1 MLCKNINIK
10 NVSRVNQKLLVK
22 SLVRL
27 NSTTTTSTTK
37 KDKIEDLKNDSLS
50 KNTYRVNENSRY
62 PEDAA
67 DATSTILADA
77 IDFQK
82 RIQAKDRVTWWE
94 ILEKNNQR
102 KKEGKNIDSLTM
114 DDVKTNKVTEKTRS
128 DSFSFMTLPFKDD
141 LFLRDFY
148 INSPGRLRFGHLFQD
163 LDALAG
169 RVAAKHCLP
178 AEPMNVTA
186 SIDRIY
192 VTKKIDEIDKYNFL
206 VVGYV
211 TYTGNS
217 SMEICI
223 KGFAYEENLPK
234 IESIDPSIVEKDS
247 KKCFLSANFTFVA
260 RNPATHKAH
269 KINKLL
275 PTSENEWIEF
285 KRAESH
291 NAAKK
296 LRAKT
301 SSLDK
306 VPPTALESKIIHS
319 LYNSSKKLFEVP
331 TNERPNNLSLMKH
344 TKVSATQVQQP
355 QYRNRHGIIFGG
367 YLLRQTFELA
377 YCAAGA
383 FSRSYPRF
391 ISLDNTTF
399 KAPVPVGCVLSMD
412 ATVCYTEHIHDTS
425 EESVS
430 ANMLSSYLK
439 DYDNSANSL
448 SNDSHE
454 FLSVPG
460 TLIQVK
466 VDTKVRSL
474 SDASS
479 FTESGTFVYSFYV
492 PRDVDG
498 FDSPGYSS
506 VIPQSYGEM
515 MDYVEGR
522 RRAYDTAAYAQ
533 QLKYSGELE

>member
-1 MLCKNINIK
+1 MLTFTTKRITK
-10 NVSRVNQKLLVK
+10 LQKFNKYLIT
-22 SLVRL
+22 VRL
-27 NSTTTTSTTK
+27 NSTVKLNNTSDIK
-37 KDKIEDLKNDSLS
+37 
-50 KNTYRVNENSRY
+50 KNTYRVNDNSNF

-67 DATSTILADA
+67 DATSTVLADA

-94 ILEKNNQR
+94 ILEKKSQR
-102 KKEGKNIDSLTM
+102 QKEGKEIDSLTM
-114 DDVKTNKVTEKTRS
+114 DDVKTSKIVEKTRS
-128 DSFSFMTLPFKDD
+128 DSFSFITLPFKDD

-169 RVAAKHCLP
+169 RVAAKHCSP

-206 VVGYV
+206 IVGYV

-223 KGFAYEENLPK
+223 KGFAYENNLPK
-234 IESIDPSIVEKDS
+234 IDTINPSIIETES

-260 RNPATHKAH
+260 RNPVTHKAH
-269 KINKLL
+269 KINKFL
-275 PTSENEWIEF
+275 PSSEFEWVEY

-306 VPPTALESKIIHS
+306 VPPTALESKMIHS
-319 LYNSSKKLFEVP
+319 LYHSSKKLKNLP
-331 TNERPNNLSLMKH
+331 PNKKPENVFLMKD
-344 TKVSATQVQQP
+344 TRQTATQVQQP

-377 YCAAGA
+377 YSAAGA

-399 KAPVPVGCVLSMD
+399 KAPVPVGCVLSMS
-412 ATVCYTEHIHDTS
+412 AEVCYTEHIHDPLEDS
-425 EESVS
+425 ESSEILSNILNDYDTS
-430 ANMLSSYLK
+430 ANELSVDPREY
-439 DYDNSANSL
+439 
-448 SNDSHE
+448 
-454 FLSVPG
+454 LSVPG
-460 TLIQVK
+460 TLVQVQ
-466 VDTKVRSL
+466 VDTKVSSL
-474 SDASS
+474 SNGSK
-479 FTESGTFVYSFYV
+479 FIESGTFVYSFYV

-506 VIPQSYGEM
+506 VIPESYSEM

-533 QLKYSGELE
+533 QLKLSGELD

>member
-1 MLCKNINIK
+1 ML
-10 NVSRVNQKLLVK
+10 SRLTIRRQSNNYLLK
-22 SLVRL
+22 SNKSFIRL
-27 NSTTTTSTTK
+27 NSNIKINSNIIK
-37 KDKIEDLKNDSLS
+37 EDKDDDNESNPYKVNDKL
-50 KNTYRVNENSRY
+50 N
-62 PEDAA
+62 A
-67 DATSTILADA
+67 DATSTVLADA

-82 RIQAKDRVTWWE
+82 RIQPKDRVTWWE
-94 ILEKNNQR
+94 ILQKQIQR
-102 KKEGKNIDSLTM
+102 KKEGKGQIDSLTI
-114 DDVKTNKVTEKTRS
+114 DDVKETKLVEKTRS
-128 DSFSFMTLPFKDD
+128 DSFSFITLPFKDD

-148 INSPGRLRFGHLFQD
+148 INAPGRLRFGHLFQD
-163 LDALAG
+163 LDSLAG

-192 VTKKIDEIDKYNFL
+192 VTKKIDEINKYNFL
-206 VVGYV
+206 IVGYV

-223 KGFAYEENLPK
+223 RGFSYEENLPK
-234 IESIDPSIVEKDS
+234 ISEIDPSIIEKDAN
-247 KKCFLSANFTFVA
+247 KCFLAANFTFVA
-260 RNPATHKAH
+260 RNPLTHKSH
-269 KINKLL
+269 KVNKLL
-275 PTSENEWIEF
+275 PTNELEWIDF

-306 VPPTALESKIIHS
+306 VPPTASESKMIHS
-319 LYNSSKKLFEVP
+319 LYHSSKELFKLP
-331 TNERPNNLSLMKH
+331 PNERPIYLSLMKD
-344 TKVSATQVQQP
+344 TKLSATQVQQP
-355 QYRNRHGIIFGG
+355 QYRNKNGIIFGG

-399 KAPVPVGCVLSMD
+399 KAPVPVGSVLSMT
-412 ATVCYTEHIHDTS
+412 AEVCYTEHIHEK
-425 EESVS
+425 EENSYS
-430 ANMLSSYLK
+430 AKVLSDLLK
-439 DYDNSANSL
+439 DYDTSANNL
-448 SNDSHE
+448 SNDTHE

-466 VDTKVRSL
+466 VDTNVRALNDKNS
-474 SDASS
+474 A
-479 FTESGTFVYSFYV
+479 TESGTFVYSFYV

-498 FDSPGYSS
+498 YDSPGYSS

-533 QLKYSGELE
+533 QLKVSGELN

>member
-1 MLCKNINIK
+1 MLSTNALRS
-10 NVSRVNQKLLVK
+10 VSKLRVYRSGYLALN
-22 SLVRL
+22 RF
-27 NSTTTTSTTK
+27 NSTKSKEPTSSEG
-37 KDKIEDLKNDSLS
+37 IASS
-50 KNTYRVNENSRY
+50 VPRNTYRVNENSTY

-67 DATSTILADA
+67 DATSTVLADA

-94 ILEKNNQR
+94 ILEKKNQR
-102 KKEGKNIDSLTM
+102 QKEGKNIDSLTI
-114 DDVKTNKVTEKTRS
+114 DDVKTTKIIEKTRA
-128 DSFSFMTLPFKDD
+128 DSFSFITLPFKDD

-148 INSPGRLRFGHLFQD
+148 INAPGRLRFGHLFQD

-169 RVAAKHCLP
+169 RVAAKHCKP

-206 VVGYV
+206 IVGFV

-234 IESIDPSIVEKDS
+234 NETIGPSIVEKDS

-275 PTSENEWIEF
+275 PTSELEWIDF
-285 KRAESH
+285 RRAESH

-306 VPPTALESKIIHS
+306 VPPTAAESKMIHS
-319 LYNSSKKLFEVP
+319 LYNSSKRLFSIPVD
-331 TNERPNNLSLMKH
+331 ERPKNLSLMEN
-344 TKVSATQVQQP
+344 TRLSATQVQQP

-399 KAPVPVGCVLSMD
+399 KAPVPVGCVLSMN
-412 ATVCYTEHIHDTS
+412 AEVCYTEHLHDVNEDSTS
-425 EESVS
+425 AKV
-430 ANMLSSYLK
+430 LSELLK
-439 DYDNSANSL
+439 DYDTSANTL
-448 SNDSHE
+448 SADTHE

-460 TLIQVK
+460 TLIQIQ

-479 FTESGTFVYSFYV
+479 FKESGTFVYSFYV

-498 FDSPGYSS
+498 YDSPGYSS

-515 MDYVEGR
+515 MDYVQGR
-522 RRAYDTAAYAQ
+522 RRAYETAAYAQ
-533 QLKYSGELE
+533 QLKYSGELD

>member
-1 MLCKNINIK
+1 MLHYT
-10 NVSRVNQKLLVK
+10 SA
-22 SLVRL
+22 
-27 NSTTTTSTTK
+27 TTTTTLYRLNRLGGLNHLSSVARLISTK
-37 KDKIEDLKNDSLS
+37 PSNKADSSFND
-50 KNTYRVNENSRY
+50 
-62 PEDAA
+62 A
-67 DATSTILADA
+67 DATPTILADS
-77 IDFQK
+77 IDFQR
-82 RIQAKDRVTWWE
+82 RIQPEDRVTWWK
-94 ILEKNNQR
+94 ILEKNSQR
-102 KKEGKNIDSLTM
+102 KKEGKSFDSLTN
-114 DDVKTNKVTEKTRS
+114 DDVKTNKIIEKTRA
-128 DSFSFMTLPFKDD
+128 DSFSFINLPFKDD

-148 INSPGRLRFGHLFQD
+148 INAPGRLRFGHLFQD
-163 LDALAG
+163 LDSLAG
-169 RVAAKHCLP
+169 RVAAKHCKP

-192 VTKKIDEIDKYNFL
+192 VTKKIDEINKYNFL
-206 VVGYV
+206 IVGYM

-223 KGFAYEENLPK
+223 KGFAYEENLPTK
-234 IESIDPSIVEKDS
+234 VDPSIVEKDS

-269 KINKLL
+269 KINKIL
-275 PTSENEWIEF
+275 PTNEFEWIEF

-301 SSLDK
+301 SDLDK
-306 VPPTALESKIIHS
+306 VPPTNLESKMIHS
-319 LYNSSKKLFEVP
+319 LFNSSKNFYKINPFQ
-331 TNERPNNLSLMKH
+331 RPNNLSLMKD
-344 TKVSATQVQQP
+344 TKLSASQIQQP
-355 QYRNRHGIIFGG
+355 QYRNRHGNIFGG

-399 KAPVPVGCVLSMD
+399 KAPVHVGSVLSMD
-412 ATVCYTEHIHDTS
+412 AEVCYTEHIHENNEDSNSSKILSSLLNDYDTS
-425 EESVS
+425 
-430 ANMLSSYLK
+430 ANAMSM
-439 DYDNSANSL
+439 
-448 SNDSHE
+448 DSHE

-466 VDTKVRSL
+466 VDTKVRPL
-474 SDASS
+474 SDASKY
-479 FTESGTFVYSFYV
+479 TESGTFVYSFYV

-498 FDSPGYSS
+498 YDSPGYSS
-506 VIPQSYGEM
+506 VLPESYAEM

-533 QLKYSGELE
+533 QLKNFGEMD

>member
-1 MLCKNINIK
+1 MLSIN
-10 NVSRVNQKLLVK
+10 RVKCVAHLGLIQKGYL
-22 SLVRL
+22 SAVRH
-27 NSTTTTSTTK
+27 NSTKSGAADAVGGK
-37 KDKIEDLKNDSLS
+37 PSS
-50 KNTYRVNENSRY
+50 VARNTYKVNENSTY

-94 ILEKNNQR
+94 ILEKKNQR
-102 KKEGKNIDSLTM
+102 QKEGKNIDSLTI
-114 DDVKTNKVTEKTRS
+114 DDVKTTRV
-128 DSFSFMTLPFKDD
+128 SFSFITLPFKDD

-148 INSPGRLRFGHLFQD
+148 INAPGRLRFGHLFQD

-169 RVAAKHCLP
+169 RVAAKHCKP

-206 VVGYV
+206 IVGFV

-223 KGFAYEENLPK
+223 KGFAYEENLPEN
-234 IESIDPSIVEKDS
+234 ESIGPSIVEKDS

-275 PTSENEWIEF
+275 PTSELEWIDF
-285 KRAESH
+285 RRAESH

-306 VPPTALESKIIHS
+306 VPPTADESKMIHS
-319 LYNSSKKLFEVP
+319 LYNSSKRLFSIPV
-331 TNERPNNLSLMKH
+331 NERPNNLFLMEN
-344 TKVSATQVQQP
+344 TRVSATQVQQP

-399 KAPVPVGCVLSMD
+399 KAPVPVGCVLSMN
-412 ATVCYTEHIHDTS
+412 AEVCYTEHLHDENEDSTS
-425 EESVS
+425 AKV
-430 ANMLSSYLK
+430 LSDLLK
-439 DYDNSANSL
+439 DYDTSANSL
-448 SNDSHE
+448 STDTHE

-460 TLIQVK
+460 TMIQVK

-474 SDASS
+474 SDASA

-492 PRDVDG
+492 PRDVEG
-498 FDSPGYSS
+498 YDSPGYSS

-515 MDYVEGR
+515 MDYVQGR
-522 RRAYDTAAYAQ
+522 RRAYETAAYAQ
-533 QLKYSGELE
+533 QLKYSGELD

>member
-1 MLCKNINIK
+1 MLSVNSARCIK
-10 NVSRVNQKLLVK
+10 PSRLYSLAKLNN
-22 SLVRL
+22 SIRF
-27 NSTTTTSTTK
+27 NSTK
-37 KDKIEDLKNDSLS
+37 KEINPYKVDDKLN
-50 KNTYRVNENSRY
+50 
-62 PEDAA
+62 A
-67 DATSTILADA
+67 DATSTVLADA

-82 RIQAKDRVTWWE
+82 RIQPRDRITWWE
-94 ILEKNNQR
+94 ILQKQAQR
-102 KKEGKNIDSLTM
+102 KKEGKNIDSLTL
-114 DDVKTNKVTEKTRS
+114 DDVKTTKITEKTRA
-128 DSFSFMTLPFKDD
+128 DSFSFITLPFKDD

-148 INSPGRLRFGHLFQD
+148 INAPGRLRFGHLFQD
-163 LDALAG
+163 LDSLAG
-169 RVAAKHCLP
+169 RVAAKHCAP

-192 VTKKIDEIDKYNFL
+192 VTKKIDEINKYNFL
-206 VVGYV
+206 IVGYV

-223 KGFAYEENLPK
+223 RGFSYEENLPK
-234 IESIDPSIVEKDS
+234 NEDIDPSIITKDAS
-247 KKCFLSANFTFVA
+247 KCFLAANFTFVA
-260 RNPATHKAH
+260 RNPVTHKAH
-269 KINKLL
+269 KINKIL
-275 PTSENEWIEF
+275 PTNELEWIDF

-306 VPPTALESKIIHS
+306 VPPTADESKMIHS
-319 LYNSSKKLFEVP
+319 LYHSSQNLFKIP
-331 TNERPNNLSLMKH
+331 RSDRPVNLSLMRK
-344 TKVSATQVQQP
+344 TRLTATQVQQP
-355 QYRNRHGIIFGG
+355 QYRNKNGIIFGG

-399 KAPVPVGCVLSMD
+399 KAPVPVGSVLSMT
-412 ATVCYTEHIHDTS
+412 AEVCYTEHVHEENEDSTS
-425 EESVS
+425 SKVLAE
-430 ANMLSSYLK
+430 LLK
-439 DYDNSANSL
+439 DYDTSANSM
-448 SNDSHE
+448 SKDTHE

-466 VDTKVRSL
+466 VDTSVRAIKDAL
-474 SDASS
+474 SS
-479 FTESGTFVYSFYV
+479 TETGTFVYSFYV
-492 PRDVDG
+492 PRDVEGYDV
-498 FDSPGYSS
+498 PGYSS

-533 QLKYSGELE
+533 QLKYSGDME

>member
-1 MLCKNINIK
+1 MLSSTKRSLTSGLK
-10 NVSRVNQKLLVK
+10 LYSRASPASCQYL
-22 SLVRL
+22 SVRL
-27 NSTTTTSTTK
+27 NSSKAATSVPASGST
-37 KDKIEDLKNDSLS
+37 S
-50 KNTYRVNENSRY
+50 KNTYRVNDNSNY

-67 DATSTILADA
+67 DATSTVLADA

-94 ILEKNNQR
+94 ILEKKSLR
-102 KKEGKNIDSLTM
+102 KLEGKDIESLTI
-114 DDVKTNKVTEKTRS
+114 DDVKPTKITEKTRS
-128 DSFSFMTLPFKDD
+128 DSFAFLTLPFKDD

-148 INSPGRLRFGHLFQD
+148 INAPGRLRFGHLFQD

-169 RVAAKHCLP
+169 RVAAQHCKP

-206 VVGYV
+206 IVGYV

-223 KGFAYEENLPK
+223 KGFAYEQNLPK
-234 IESIDPSIVEKDS
+234 TEDIKPSIVERDAKN
-247 KKCFLSANFTFVA
+247 CFLSANFTFVA

-269 KINKLL
+269 KINKFL
-275 PTSENEWIEF
+275 PTSELEWVEF

-306 VPPTALESKIIHS
+306 VPPTAAESKMIHS
-319 LYNSSKKLFEVP
+319 LYNSSKELFETP
-331 TNERPNNLSLMKH
+331 SNERPENIYSMQD
-344 TKVSATQVQQP
+344 TKVTATQIQQP

-377 YCAAGA
+377 YCSAGA

-399 KAPVPVGCVLSMD
+399 KAPVPVGCALYMEAS
-412 ATVCYTEHIHDTS
+412 VCYTEHIHEANEDS
-425 EESVS
+425 ES
-430 ANMLSSYLK
+430 AKILSNFLK
-439 DYDNSANSL
+439 DYDTSANNL
-448 SNDSHE
+448 SADSHE
-454 FLSVPG
+454 FLAVPG

-474 SDASS
+474 KDASKY
-479 FTESGTFVYSFYV
+479 TESGSFVYSFYV

-498 FDSPGYSS
+498 HDAPGYSS
-506 VIPQSYGEM
+506 VIPESYGEM

-533 QLKYSGELE
+533 QLKLFGEMN

>member
-1 MLCKNINIK
+1 MLSINSIKSIKPNNIYRLSKIYLKNGIRFNSNNISSENESNINISPYK
-10 NVSRVNQKLLVK
+10 VDDKL
-22 SLVRL
+22 
-27 NSTTTTSTTK
+27 N
-37 KDKIEDLKNDSLS
+37 
-50 KNTYRVNENSRY
+50 
-62 PEDAA
+62 A
-67 DATSTILADA
+67 DATSTVLADA

-82 RIQAKDRVTWWE
+82 RILPNDRVTWWE
-94 ILEKNNQR
+94 ILQKQIQR

-114 DDVKTNKVTEKTRS
+114 DDVKDAKLVEKTRS
-128 DSFSFMTLPFKDD
+128 DSFSFITLPFKDD

-148 INSPGRLRFGHLFQD
+148 INAPGRLRFGHLFQD
-163 LDALAG
+163 LDSLAG

-192 VTKKIDEIDKYNFL
+192 VTKKIDEINKYNFL
-206 VVGYV
+206 ICGYV

-223 KGFAYEENLPK
+223 KGFSYEENLPK
-234 IESIDPSIVEKDS
+234 IEDIDPTIVDKDS
-247 KKCFLSANFTFVA
+247 NRCFLAANFTFVA
-260 RNPATHKAH
+260 RNPVTHKAH

-275 PTSENEWIEF
+275 PTTESEWVDF
-285 KRAESH
+285 RRAESH

-306 VPPTALESKIIHS
+306 VPPTALESKMIHS
-319 LYNSSKKLFEVP
+319 LYHSSKEVFKLP
-331 TNERPNNLSLMKH
+331 RNERPKNLYLMEN
-344 TKVSATQVQQP
+344 TRVSATQVQQP
-355 QYRNRHGIIFGG
+355 QYRNKNGIIFGG

-399 KAPVPVGCVLSMD
+399 KAPVPVGCVLSMT
-412 ATVCYTEHIHDTS
+412 AEVCYTEHIHEENEDSESAKILSDLLNDYDTS
-425 EESVS
+425 
-430 ANMLSSYLK
+430 ANTLSK
-439 DYDNSANSL
+439 
-448 SNDSHE
+448 DSHE

-466 VDTKVRSL
+466 VDTNVRDL
-474 SDASS
+474 NDRDLV
-479 FTESGTFVYSFYV
+479 TESGTFVYSFYV
-492 PRDVDG
+492 PRDVEG
-498 FDSPGYSS
+498 YDSPGYSS
-506 VIPQSYGEM
+506 VLPQSYGEM

-522 RRAYDTAAYAQ
+522 RRAYDTAAYAE
-533 QLKYSGELE
+533 QLKFSGELD